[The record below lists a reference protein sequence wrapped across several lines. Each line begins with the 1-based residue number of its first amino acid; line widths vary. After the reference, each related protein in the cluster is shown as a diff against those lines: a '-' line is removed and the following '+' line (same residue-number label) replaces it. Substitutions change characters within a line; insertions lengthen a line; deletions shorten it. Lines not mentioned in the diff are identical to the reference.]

1 MSEVLKDTFSI
12 ILGILIVNML
22 WSSFTNNYIIS
33 K

>member
-22 WSSFTNNYIIS
+22 WSSFTSNYIIG

>member
-22 WSSFTNNYIIS
+22 WGSFNNNYIIG

>member
-12 ILGILIVNML
+12 LLGILIVNML
-22 WSSFTNNYIIS
+22 WSSFTNNYIIA